1 MCNKVVRMD
10 PWLLNNVPD
19 WFVTQEEVKLWHDDN
34 DFYDDDE
41 IIEWYDGYQKRKAQ
55 KAKIEKE
62 IMRIAWHPSCRW
74 DWCLDV
80 NKKKQTE
87 KLWK

>member
-55 KAKIEKE
+55 KAK
-62 IMRIAWHPSCRW
+62 
-74 DWCLDV
+74 
-80 NKKKQTE
+80 
-87 KLWK
+87 